1 MKKILVLIAVLSTA
15 LAFGCGGE
23 AEEKAGGKRAEQQ
36 AGSDE
41 HVRVSGEPAGPK
53 AEDSEAEAGA
63 GGEAR
68 RSKQVKNDRTMGKP
82 VDISDDSF
90 EREVIESNVIVL
102 VDFWAPWCKP
112 CLAAAPVLENIAE
125 EYKEELKVCKLNV
138 DQERQI
144 AMEYGIRSI
153 PTLIFYKDGQV
164 VDRVVGVRPNYETEL
179 KRKIESHL

>member
-1 MKKILVLIAVLSTA
+1 MKKILVLVAVLSTA
-15 LAFGCGGE
+15 LALGCGGE
-23 AEEKAGGKRAEQQ
+23 AEEKVAEKRVEQQ

-53 AEDSEAEAGA
+53 AEDYEPGMDAGAEAS
-63 GGEAR
+63 
-68 RSKQVKNDRTMGKP
+68 RSEQEKNFRASGKP
-82 VDISDDSF
+82 IDVSGGSF
-90 EREVIESNVIVL
+90 EREVLESNVTVL

-112 CLAAAPVLENIAE
+112 CLAAAPVLESIAE

-144 AMEYGIRSI
+144 ARKYGIRSI

-164 VDRVVGVRPNYETEL
+164 VDRVVGVRPDYETEL